1 MENKSSMSLDLTQG
15 HIPIKLIRFT
25 LPIMLANAFQVAFNL
40 VDMFFIG
47 RFAGTDALSA
57 VSVGGQLTTLMFSFF
72 MGVATAGQICTAQ
85 AVGSG
90 QKEDLNRLIGNT
102 ITLSILVG
110 AVLMLIIPLAGPI
123 LRLMNTP
130 EAILPETV
138 RYVVICSAVNVL
150 ISLYNGL
157 SGVLRGMG
165 DSRSPTIF
173 VAIATVINIVLDY
186 LFIARFRWGVAG
198 AAWATILGQS
208 AACLFALV
216 YLYRRRAEFGFDF
229 HLRSLVP
236 SRRHLAALLSIGA
249 PIASKTFFINGSFL
263 FVSAQINSL
272 GVLAVAVTGISQKIQ
287 HIMSIISMAMND
299 GTASMVGQCFAA
311 GDKARVR
318 STVWCATGL
327 SLIFCA
333 ALIILFLAAPQWIF
347 GLFTDDPEV
356 LSMAPDF
363 MKVCCLAILSLTLM
377 CPTIGLIN
385 GVGNAKLNLI
395 ISVIDGVVAR
405 LVLSFLLGYTFRMG
419 ALGFFLGNTLAG
431 YVTVIWGGIYFLSNR
446 WEQRRL
452 VISK

>member
-1 MENKSSMSLDLTQG
+1 MDNNTALSLDLTQG
-15 HIPIKLIRFT
+15 SIPTKLIRFT

-90 QKEDLNRLIGNT
+90 QRQELNLLIGNT
-102 ITLSILVG
+102 ITLSVLLG
-110 AVLMLIIPLAGPI
+110 AVLMLVIPLAKPI

-130 EAILPETV
+130 EAILEDTV
-138 RYVVICSAVNVL
+138 HYVVICSSVNIL
-150 ISLYNGL
+150 IALYNGL

-165 DSRSPTIF
+165 DSRHPTLF
-173 VAIATVINIVLDY
+173 VAIATIINIVLDY
-186 LFIARFRWGVAG
+186 LFIAKFQWGVAG

-208 AACLFALV
+208 SACIFALAF
-216 YLYRRRAEFGFDF
+216 LYRHREEFGFDF
-229 HLRSLVP
+229 QFRSFMP
-236 SRRHLAALLSIGA
+236 SRPHLSALLSIGT
-249 PIASKTFFINGSFL
+249 PIASKTFFINGSLL
-263 FVSAQINSL
+263 FVSAQINRL

-299 GTASMVGQCFAA
+299 GTASMVGQSFAA

-318 STVWCATGL
+318 STVWYATGL
-327 SLIFCA
+327 SLVFCA
-333 ALIILFLAAPQWIF
+333 ALILLFLAAPEWIF

-356 LSMAPDF
+356 LAMAPSF

-395 ISVIDGVVAR
+395 ISVVDGVAAR
-405 LVLSFLLGYTFRMG
+405 LLLAFLLGYTFHMG

-431 YVTVIWGGIYFLSNR
+431 YVTVIWGGVYFLSNR
-446 WEQRRL
+446 WEQRHIVL
-452 VISK
+452 PK